1 MVGDHLMSDI
11 FKHHPWKVKDLVVG
25 VEKGQIRLPDIQRPF
40 VWSNAKVRDLFD
52 SMYKGFPVGELMFW
66 MNRDQDHLKAIGVGK
81 KTLDASLQVVDGQQ
95 RLTSMFAA
103 INGLEIWRENYER
116 NRIRLAFNPF
126 TERFEVPTP
135 AITRSAEWIPD
146 IREVFSSP
154 ISARKSYIQR
164 LKANKVFEVTEELE
178 ERVEAS
184 LAKLYALN
192 DYQFQVVQI
201 DEAVT
206 REVVADVFVRINSEG
221 VSLQASDFILT
232 WLSVFWESGRSEI
245 EEFAKK
251 SHFTPKGF
259 SEITGEKTTWTA
271 HNPFMSLTPG
281 QLTRVIVGFGL
292 KRGRMQDAYNY
303 LRGRNPKT
311 REIVAEDRE
320 KALLEF
326 QVGQRHVLNP
336 LHWDEFFKV
345 LERAGFRTGAMITS
359 QTTLL
364 YTFAIWLIG
373 RVEFKVPLDELRE
386 IVARWYFM
394 SQISGR
400 YTRSSET
407 AFQEDLNRLSTL
419 EYRSSQNFKSML
431 IEQIDIS
438 VPNDW
443 WQITLPNEFETSS
456 VKSPAWL
463 GYVAALNILDAEV
476 LLSHMKVNQWL
487 VPGARPVK
495 GIEKHHLFPKDYLRT
510 QLRIKSTR
518 RINQVANLALVEWSD
533 NIEISA
539 QPPEQY
545 WPAEIV
551 DKALGKEQIAKQL
564 VWHALPE
571 NWTSLPYDDFLKQRR
586 GLMAQ
591 VTQEAFKKLE
601 DPAYKPA
608 FTLVPMAETELAEAS
623 FKELFELGFIEPG
636 VELFSADE
644 TAPRIAIVDDDG
656 QILIDENTFGSVESA
671 SLFCRSDLADPWEY
685 WNLTVGDSVMT
696 LAEYRS
702 VSAPSPVGGQDKPLE
717 RE

>member
-1 MVGDHLMSDI
+1 MSDI
-11 FKHHPWKVKDLVVG
+11 FKHSPWTIKDLVTG
-25 VEKGQIRLPDIQRPF
+25 VERGQIRLPDIQRPF
-40 VWSNAKVRDLFD
+40 VWSNSKVRDLFD

-66 MNRDQDHLKAIGVGK
+66 MNRDQSHQKAIGVGSK
-81 KTLDASLQVVDGQQ
+81 SSESSLQVVDGQQ
-95 RLTSMFAA
+95 RLTSMFAVM
-103 INGLEIWRENYER
+103 NGLEIWRDNYER
-116 NRIRLAFNPF
+116 NRIKLAFNPF

-135 AITRSAEWIPD
+135 AITRSPDWIAD
-146 IREVFSSP
+146 IRDVFDNG
-154 ISARKSYIQR
+154 IAARKAFLKR
-164 LKANKVFEVTEELE
+164 LKLADASSVTEDIEDQ
-178 ERVEAS
+178 VEFALS
-184 LAKLYALN
+184 KLLALG
-192 DYQFQVVQI
+192 DYQFQVVQLNE
-201 DEAVT
+201 DVT
-206 REVVADVFVRINSEG
+206 RETVADVFVRINSEG

-259 SEITGEKTTWTA
+259 SEISGEQTSWTA
-271 HNPFMSLTPG
+271 YNPFMSLTPG

-311 REIVAEDRE
+311 REIIPEDRE

-326 QVGQRHVLNP
+326 QAGQKHVLNP

-364 YTFAIWLIG
+364 YTYAIWLIG

-386 IVARWYFM
+386 IIARWYFM

-419 EYRSSQNFKSML
+419 EDRSSDNFKKML
-431 IEQIDIS
+431 SEQIEIS

-487 VPGARPVK
+487 VPGTRPVK
-495 GIEKHHLFPKDYLRT
+495 GIEKHHLFPKDFLRT

-518 RINQVANLALVEWSD
+518 KINQVANLALVEWSD

-539 QPPEQY
+539 KSPSEY
-545 WPAEIV
+545 WPAEIA
-551 DKALGKEQIAKQL
+551 DKELGSDQINRQL
-564 VWHALPE
+564 IWHALPE
-571 NWTSLPYDDFLKQRR
+571 NWTELLYEDFLKQRR
-586 GLMAQ
+586 ILMAQ
-591 VTQEAFKKLE
+591 VTQEAFKKLA
-601 DPAYKPA
+601 DPAYQPTFDLSFIPESYA
-608 FTLVPMAETELAEAS
+608 AEVS
-623 FKELFELGFIEPG
+623 FKNLFEWGAIESG

-644 TAPRIAIVDDDG
+644 TSPRIATVDDDG
-656 QILIDENTFGSVESA
+656 QIVIDENTFGSVESA
-671 SLFCRSDLADPWEY
+671 SFFCRSDLADPWEY
-685 WNLTVGDSVMT
+685 WNLAVGDAVMT
-696 LAEYRS
+696 LGEFRS
-702 VSAPSPVGGQDKPLE
+702 TVTPNIESGKN
-717 RE
+717 